1 MKSIIAGVLASVAT
15 LGLLSAC
22 GGNDLKLTVPTTAT
36 IPTDATLPT
45 NATLPTGLTLP
56 TGVTLP
62 AGVTL
67 PDNITIPPGLSIP
80 TDFTVPDA
88 AIDAMI
94 ASLTAA
100 GMNVDKDC
108 FVKLLSDDSLRTL
121 VTAGGTPSPEVLQK
135 FLGCVKSG

>member
-22 GGNDLKLTVPTTAT
+22 GNDIKLTVPTS
-36 IPTDATLPT
+36 ATLPT

-56 TGVTLP
+56 TGITLP
-62 AGVTL
+62 AGISL
-67 PDNITIPPGLSIP
+67 PDNVTIPPGASIP

-88 AIDAMI
+88 AVDAMI
-94 ASLTAA
+94 TSLQAA
-100 GMNVDKDC
+100 GMNIDKDC

-121 VTAGGTPSPEVLQK
+121 VTAGGTPTPEVIQK
-135 FLGCVKSG
+135 FLSCVKP